1 MPHAKAQGSMRQ
13 KRWAWKKGE
22 HARQGGVWEM
32 PLQKSSIIIAF
43 CYLYFWDI
51 LPSVKWYVETHRW
64 VSLPAGYCHAI
75 PSAHL
80 RVRRHANRFCH
91 LCFPMRRSSSYFL
104 ARIRPLSSSVHFG
117 SHGTNRRR
125 LAKPSNSSSEW
136 IVFSFSSTVGIGWH
150 HRYRKIGN
158 LKVFPIFP
166 IFSDAMSKI

>member
-1 MPHAKAQGSMRQ
+1 
-13 KRWAWKKGE
+13 
-22 HARQGGVWEM
+22 M

-43 CYLYFWDI
+43 CYLYFWDT
-51 LPSVKWYVETHRW
+51 LPSAKWCAEIRHW
-64 VSLPAGYCHAI
+64 VSLPAECCHAI
-75 PSAHL
+75 PSAHPHAH
-80 RVRRHANRFCH
+80 RRASRFYH

-117 SHGTNRRR
+117 NHGTNRRR
-125 LAKPSNSSSEW
+125 LANPSNSSSEW
-136 IVFSFSSTVGIGWH
+136 IVFSFSSTVGIVWH